1 MKNIFWLTLTKI
13 EIMNL
18 NRRILL
24 LDDKT
29 KPSFIRIPIKIYLSV
44 ITCFKLEIGDRII
57 IGSKL
62 MDLKFVRV

>member
-13 EIMNL
+13 KIMNL
-18 NRRILL
+18 NRGILL

-44 ITCFKLEIGDRII
+44 IACFKLEIGDRII

-62 MDLKFVRV
+62 MDLEFERV